1 MAKPEI
7 HVVPAPGR
15 TVPDP
20 ARGDYL
26 PAEGRKVMRD
36 PYWIRRIEDKDVTV
50 TEQGAVKKAG
60 SSNK

>member
-20 ARGDYL
+20 ARGDML
-26 PAEGRKVMRD
+26 PSEGRKVVRD
-36 PYWIRRIEDKDVTV
+36 LYWIRRIEDKDVTV
-50 TEQGAVKKAG
+50 GEPSSVKKAG

>member
-1 MAKPEI
+1 MAKVEI

-20 ARGDYL
+20 ARGDVL
-26 PAEGRKVMRD
+26 PAEGRKVVRD
-36 PYWIRRIEDKDVTV
+36 LYWIRRIDDKDVTI

>member
-26 PAEGRKVMRD
+26 PIEGRKVVRD
-36 PYWIRRIEDKDVTV
+36 LYWIRRIDDKDVTV
-50 TEQGAVKKAG
+50 SDPGSVKKAG

>member
-20 ARGDYL
+20 ARGDVL
-26 PAEGRKVMRD
+26 PIEGRMVVRD

-50 TEQGAVKKAG
+50 TEQGSVKKAG
-60 SSNK
+60 GSTK

>member
-20 ARGDYL
+20 ARGDVL
-26 PAEGRKVMRD
+26 PSEGRTVVRD

-50 TEQGAVKKAG
+50 AEQGSVKKAG
-60 SSNK
+60 GSTK